1 MAETRE
7 FQAESKELLQLM
19 INSIYSNKEIFLR
32 ELISNAS
39 DAIDKYKYLELTSN
53 GKIPSKNYEIW
64 ISKDKNA
71 RTLTISDNGIGMTKD
86 ELIKN
91 LGTIAHS
98 GSKDFVSKIKEA
110 KEKKDLDIIGQFG
123 VGFYSAFMV
132 ADSIEVHTKS
142 INEDQGYVF
151 TSDGKSSYTIDEEDI
166 KDSGTKIVLHIR
178 KSGEDE
184 NLDTYFED
192 YQIESLVKKYSDFVR
207 YPIKMIEVHK
217 EPAKDENGKE
227 IEGKFEEKEEVKT
240 LNSMIPLWK
249 KNKKDVSEDEL
260 NSFYKS
266 NFMDF
271 EDPLLSININVEGI
285 VSFNSLVF
293 IPSHIPYDLYSQ
305 NYEKGLKLYIKGIYI
320 KEKAKEL
327 VPDYLKFI
335 KGLVDTNDLSLNISR
350 EMLQEDSRLKKIS
363 ETIENKVISNL
374 KDLKTND
381 YEKYLKFYKL
391 YGDHLMYGIYS
402 SYGFKKNLLADLLV
416 FKSLNSDK
424 EIDLKT
430 YKDNMKKDQKV
441 IYYATGKS
449 VEAIKMLPEIEKFK
463 KDGID
468 VLFLTREIDEFAISM
483 MNEYEKINFQNISSH
498 DNDSLSEE
506 EKSKLNVV
514 EAENKELLDN
524 IKEGLGDKVDKVSL
538 STKLV
543 DSPVCISTQ
552 NGLSLNM
559 EKTINEIP
567 NDEKAK
573 ASKVLEINP
582 NHELFKAMAEHKG
595 DKELISKYSSVLYDE
610 AMLLEGFDV
619 EDKATFIKNL
629 NELMLKSLSK

>member
-207 YPIKMIEVHK
+207 YPIKMVEIHK

-240 LNSMIPLWK
+240 LNSMCK
-249 KNKKDVSEDEL
+249 
-260 NSFYKS
+260 
-266 NFMDF
+266 
-271 EDPLLSININVEGI
+271 
-285 VSFNSLVF
+285 
-293 IPSHIPYDLYSQ
+293 
-305 NYEKGLKLYIKGIYI
+305 
-320 KEKAKEL
+320 
-327 VPDYLKFI
+327 
-335 KGLVDTNDLSLNISR
+335 R
-350 EMLQEDSRLKKIS
+350 R
-363 ETIENKVISNL
+363 
-374 KDLKTND
+374 
-381 YEKYLKFYKL
+381 
-391 YGDHLMYGIYS
+391 
-402 SYGFKKNLLADLLV
+402 
-416 FKSLNSDK
+416 
-424 EIDLKT
+424 
-430 YKDNMKKDQKV
+430 
-441 IYYATGKS
+441 
-449 VEAIKMLPEIEKFK
+449 
-463 KDGID
+463 
-468 VLFLTREIDEFAISM
+468 
-483 MNEYEKINFQNISSH
+483 
-498 DNDSLSEE
+498 
-506 EKSKLNVV
+506 
-514 EAENKELLDN
+514 
-524 IKEGLGDKVDKVSL
+524 
-538 STKLV
+538 
-543 DSPVCISTQ
+543 
-552 NGLSLNM
+552 
-559 EKTINEIP
+559 
-567 NDEKAK
+567 
-573 ASKVLEINP
+573 
-582 NHELFKAMAEHKG
+582 
-595 DKELISKYSSVLYDE
+595 
-610 AMLLEGFDV
+610 
-619 EDKATFIKNL
+619 
-629 NELMLKSLSK
+629 